1 VKICCVIHIKL
12 FTVCTRPAVYT
23 VHMYTAH
30 VHARTRPCT
39 RVYVAVYTT
48 VYTAVYGPCT
58 RVHGVYGGRVHDRI
72 HVYAGYMARVHAV
85 HGRVHVYRTVYVAVY
100 TAVFTACMFTART
113 RPAVY
118 AACTQPFIRSCTRI
132 HGPYSKRIECATFSQ
147 TVVVTPVN
155 KAKHHIACHPKVV
168 KYGV

>member
-1 VKICCVIHIKL
+1 M
-12 FTVCTRPAVYT
+12 YT
-23 VHMYTAH
+23 VA
-30 VHARTRPCT
+30 
-39 RVYVAVYTT
+39 YTT
-48 VYTAVYGPCT
+48 VYS
-58 RVHGVYGGRVHDRI
+58 RVRGCVHDRI

-118 AACTQPFIRSCTRI
+118 AACTQPCIGSCTRI

-168 KYGV
+168 KYGVKQDLGKDIIIKYYLLRNPVYYHCHVNIALKSTGVILCVVLY